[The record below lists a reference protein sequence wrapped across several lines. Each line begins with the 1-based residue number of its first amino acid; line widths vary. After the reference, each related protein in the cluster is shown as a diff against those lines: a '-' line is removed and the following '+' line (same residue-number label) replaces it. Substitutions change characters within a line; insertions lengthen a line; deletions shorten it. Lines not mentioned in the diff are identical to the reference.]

1 MGSLS
6 LQGLSVPLYAVIRKA
21 RRSVVDDI
29 HLGEVCEPCADQW
42 VGLYMSAGVSRD
54 FILYD
59 VVDPPDCEDCEG
71 EFEDDGRC
79 R

>member
-1 MGSLS
+1 M
-6 LQGLSVPLYAVIRKA
+6 
-21 RRSVVDDI
+21 DNI